1 MRIFDIQLLFQGV
14 TEGYSNQYAANKNEH
29 IYNTGT
35 IFLIW
40 WVHGNQESIMALR
53 KRGKNQNNLLQ
64 QLNANK
70 QVKSYFCIGNF
81 MLEEII
87 FTKGE

>member
-14 TEGYSNQYAANKNEH
+14 TKGYSNQYAANKNKH

-40 WVHGNQESIMALR
+40 
-53 KRGKNQNNLLQ
+53 
-64 QLNANK
+64 
-70 QVKSYFCIGNF
+70 
-81 MLEEII
+81 
-87 FTKGE
+87 

>member
-40 WVHGNQESIMALR
+40 WVHGNQESIRALSE
-53 KRGKNQNNLLQ
+53 KEAK
-64 QLNANK
+64 
-70 QVKSYFCIGNF
+70 
-81 MLEEII
+81 
-87 FTKGE
+87 TKTTYYNS

>member
-1 MRIFDIQLLFQGV
+1 MYTFERSVTIQ
-14 TEGYSNQYAANKNEH
+14 K
-29 IYNTGT
+29 NTGNHFFNLVSAWKSR
-35 IFLIW
+35 I
-40 WVHGNQESIMALR
+40 NQGTLR